1 VLLKRIAWLALIVLV
16 GLSAAPVAGAQGQ
29 QAAPPPPP
37 QPQPGHGMG
46 KLVIWGDMG
55 DFSRP
60 GTPLRCYNT
69 NRFRRG
75 QRAGFRMTAI
85 DGATGEV
92 ENTAEMVV
100 HIQYMGKTI
109 DVPMRWRGVGN
120 FPKQEYLRAPVEM
133 WTGVWEVPMDA
144 PIGTLSYTV
153 TAKDRFGRTATFTP
167 FPNTL
172 TQLTIVE
179 Q

>member
-1 VLLKRIAWLALIVLV
+1 MVVRQLVLLSLIVVLAL
-16 GLSAAPVAGAQGQ
+16 GAGADIAGQAQQ
-29 QAAPPPPP
+29 QAPPAPPA
-37 QPQPGHGMG
+37 PQPGHGMG
-46 KLVIWGDMG
+46 KLVIWGDMA

-75 QRAGFRMTAI
+75 QRAGFRMTAV

-133 WTGVWEVPMDA
+133 WTAMWEVPMDA
-144 PIGTLSYTV
+144 PIGALSYTV
-153 TAKDRFGRTATFTP
+153 TAKDRFGRTASFTP
-167 FPNTL
+167 FPNML
-172 TQLTIVE
+172 TQLTIVAE
-179 Q
+179 